1 MSGTLID
8 GFIKTIEIMSINPFN
23 STSASGSWP
32 VYIKDCALLALSL
45 LSYPAISPE
54 CPSLRLL
61 SSLKAALSRSTS
73 ACFQTQ
79 QWCLSYY
86 VVTFSSIQIRW
97 WFLFFFFWN
106 TFFSGSL
113 VHTLLIL
120 LLTQLLCIFGL
131 CKWLFLVFLT
141 STLVMP

>member
-79 QWCLSYY
+79 QWCLSY

>member
-1 MSGTLID
+1 MSGTLIY
-8 GFIKTIEIMSINPFN
+8 GFIKITAIMSINPFN

-32 VYIKDCALLALSL
+32 VYTKDCALLALSL
-45 LSYPAISPE
+45 LSYPAIIAE

-61 SSLKAALSRSTS
+61 SSLKPPLARSTS

-79 QWCLSYY
+79 QRYLSYY
-86 VVTFSSIQIRW
+86 VVTFSSIQIRGC
-97 WFLFFFFWN
+97 FLFLFWN